1 MANCNEA
8 GVRVVMCTG
17 DNVLTAQ
24 SIAQKCGVYTPGGI
38 IMEGPYFRALPH
50 DALKVIAPQLQI
62 LARST
67 PEDKRFLVEI
77 LRECGDIVCV
87 AGDGTNDGLALNAAH
102 VGFSM
107 GIAGT
112 EVAKEA
118 SDIILMDDNFS
129 SIVKA
134 ILWGR
139 SLNDFVRKFLQF
151 QMSAKIPVA
160 IATLA
165 SSLLPSLVLNVA
177 QLLWILTIVDV
188 FTPLA
193 LAAEPA
199 KPALLMR
206 RPNKMTP
213 LFTAEMIK
221 HILGQ
226 SAYQILV
233 LLFLHLF
240 ASRIPECQL
249 VGDPVLQS
257 PTQTLVFNTFVFAQL
272 FNTFNSRRLDIKLN
286 VFEGISNNWSFI
298 LIVSIGSSFAFPQV
312 YCCG

>member
-1 MANCNEA
+1 
-8 GVRVVMCTG
+8 
-17 DNVLTAQ
+17 
-24 SIAQKCGVYTPGGI
+24 
-38 IMEGPYFRALPH
+38 MEGPYFRALPH